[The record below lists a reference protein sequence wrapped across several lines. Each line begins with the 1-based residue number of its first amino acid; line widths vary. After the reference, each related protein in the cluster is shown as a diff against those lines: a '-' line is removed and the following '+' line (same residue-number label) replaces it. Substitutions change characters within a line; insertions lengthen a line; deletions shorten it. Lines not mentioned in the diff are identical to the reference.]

1 MITARDILYLWVL
14 RMAMTSLEFVEQIPF
29 KTVLVHPTIL
39 TQDGRRMSKSL
50 GTGLNPL
57 DLVAHYGA
65 DATRYCLLAQAGAV
79 QDVRFDA
86 AVKNNQVQASASAEA
101 GRNFWQQAVE
111 CDPLRADEQR
121 RIRARPLRAERIGR
135 PLDLEPVA
143 GGRARD
149 DRGPAIAIAS
159 AT

>member
-57 DLVAHYGA
+57 DLVARYGA

-86 AVKNNQVQASASAEA
+86 EVENNQVQASA
-101 GRNFWQQAVE
+101 
-111 CDPLRADEQR
+111 QR
-121 RIRARPLRAERIGR
+121 
-135 PLDLEPVA
+135 
-143 GGRARD
+143 GGR
-149 DRGPAIAIAS
+149 S
-159 AT
+159 